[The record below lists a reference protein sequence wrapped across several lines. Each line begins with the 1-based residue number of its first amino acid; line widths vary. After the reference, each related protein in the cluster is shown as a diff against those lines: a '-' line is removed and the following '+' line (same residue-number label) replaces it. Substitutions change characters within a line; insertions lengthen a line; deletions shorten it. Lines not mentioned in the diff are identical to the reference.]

1 MMRYMNHSLVNKIYL
16 KKNFLSFF
24 LFCSNTIIT
33 VQNSVQTEINK
44 GTIVLHKSALVEK
57 EIESFYVLYVLM
69 TQFF

>member
-33 VQNSVQTEINK
+33 VQNSVQTEIKK

>member
-16 KKNFLSFF
+16 KKKLSFF

-33 VQNSVQTEINK
+33 VQNSVQTEIKK